1 MVMIP
6 HLPLTQP
13 TDNAA
18 AQPDWSLAAA
28 LCAAAGQSPLTPAWR
43 HDGQRLNFAELWEY
57 VEQQAVAPG
66 ATLPATL
73 APIAGD
79 AATLALGAY
88 VASYRNGPFFPVDP
102 STPAPTPPDFRDL
115 PPDTA
120 LLIATSGSEGEPKA
134 IALSRRQLAAASDGA
149 NARLG
154 LHRADVWLACLPLC
168 HIGGQSILWRCARA
182 AATLSLHDGFAR
194 NAVMA
199 ELHADDVTHISLVPA
214 MLAQLLD
221 AGCPPPPSLR
231 VALIGGAALSP
242 ALHTRALAA
251 GWPLWPSYGMTE
263 TAAMVACSAPGD
275 PWQAGDVGKLLPG
288 HTAKVDADGRLQLRG
303 PQLPDDTWLRTGDL
317 GAIAADGRLRI
328 LGRADDMLISAGR
341 NVHPATVEACLAG
354 LPGLREVAVC
364 GRPDPV
370 WGDRIVA
377 VIVGEI
383 SDDTLIAHAR
393 AHLPAAAIPRTVLRV
408 PSLPRT
414 VAGKPD
420 RRAIRQWVNEAPQ

>member
-1 MVMIP
+1 MIP
-6 HLPLTQP
+6 HLPHTQP
-13 TDNAA
+13 ADNAA
-18 AQPDWSLAAA
+18 ALPDWSLAGA
-28 LCAAAGQSPLTPAWR
+28 LRAAAGQSPLAPAWR
-43 HDGQRLNFAELWEY
+43 YDGQRLNFAELWQQ
-57 VEQQAVAPG
+57 VEQRASAPAAG
-66 ATLPATL
+66 MPATL
-73 APIAGD
+73 SPVTGD

-88 VASYRNGPFFPVDP
+88 VASCRNWPFFPVDR
-102 STPAPTPPDFRDL
+102 STPALTRPDSRDL

-134 IALSRRQLAAASDGA
+134 IALSRRQLAAASDAA

-154 LHRADVWLACLPLC
+154 LHQGDVWLACLPLC

-182 AATLSLHDGFAR
+182 GATLSLHDGFGR
-194 NAVMA
+194 DAVIA
-199 ELHADDVTHISLVPA
+199 DLHAADVTHISLVPA

-221 AGCPPPPSLR
+221 AACPPPPSLR

-251 GWPLWPSYGMTE
+251 SWPLWPSYGMTE
-263 TAAMVACSAPGD
+263 TAAMVACSAPGE
-275 PWQAGDVGKLLPG
+275 PWQAGDVGNLLPG
-288 HTAKVDADGRLQLRG
+288 HTARVDADGRLHLHG
-303 PQLPDDTWLRTGDL
+303 PQLPDDHWLRTGDL
-317 GAIAADGRLRI
+317 GAMAADGRLRI

-377 VIVGEI
+377 VVVGEI

>member
-6 HLPLTQP
+6 HQPHTPP

-18 AQPDWSLAAA
+18 AQPDWSLAWA
-28 LCAAAGQSPLTPAWR
+28 LRAAAGQSPLAPAWR
-43 HDGQRLNFAELWEY
+43 YDGQRLNFAELWQQI
-57 VEQQAVAPG
+57 EQQAGTPAAG
-66 ATLPATL
+66 MPATL
-73 APIAGD
+73 SPVTGD

-88 VASYRNGPFFPVDP
+88 VASCRNRPFFPVDR
-102 STPAPTPPDFRDL
+102 STPAPTPTYYRDL

-149 NARLG
+149 NTRLG
-154 LHRADVWLACLPLC
+154 LRHGDVWLACLPLC

-194 NAVMA
+194 DAVMA
-199 ELHADDVTHISLVPA
+199 DLHASDVTHISLVPA

-221 AGCPPPPSLR
+221 AACPPPPSLR

-263 TAAMVACSAPGD
+263 TAAMVACFGPGE
-275 PWQAGDVGKLLPG
+275 PWQAGDVGNLLPG
-288 HTAKVDADGRLQLRG
+288 HTARVDADGRLHLHG
-303 PQLPDDTWLRTGDL
+303 PQLPDDHWLRTGDL
-317 GAIAADGRLRI
+317 GTIAADGRLRI

-354 LPGLREVAVC
+354 LPGLQEIAVC

-370 WGDRIVA
+370 WGDRIIA
-377 VIVGEI
+377 VVVGEI
-383 SDDTLIAHAR
+383 SDEVLIAHAR
-393 AHLPAAAIPRTVLRV
+393 AYLPTAAIPRTVLRI

-420 RRAIRQWVNEAPQ
+420 RRAIRQWVNEVLQ